1 MLRWLHYICTNCY
14 IPHAA
19 TCQGCTLLCARKRVQ
34 SQLASTVLPPTT
46 AHSPYTAPKMRAISE
61 YSRLVEAPTTDTQA
75 ASASEGTC
83 GQGGGRHGGGRLRSN
98 KGHGSVRVWRQGRS
112 FQALEVQAAPQRKSA
127 QEQSAQQWLMHH
139 RSLHT
144 ICLTCDI
151 ATSAAPKM
159 RVSFHCELKQF
170 SVPFMWQMCFAML
183 DSEMPAATWGDGG
196 WVERL
201 GVRE

>member
-1 MLRWLHYICTNCY
+1 
-14 IPHAA
+14 
-19 TCQGCTLLCARKRVQ
+19 
-34 SQLASTVLPPTT
+34 
-46 AHSPYTAPKMRAISE
+46 MRAISE

-98 KGHGSVRVWRQGRS
+98 KGHGGIRVGRQGRS

-127 QEQSAQQWLMHH
+127 PEQSAQQWLMHH
-139 RSLHT
+139 RSLQAN
-144 ICLTCDI
+144 CLTCDI
-151 ATSAAPKM
+151 ATSAAPKI

-196 WVERL
+196 WVEGRAKCGGRRVLHVRWRQVIAGRRVSKQRL
-201 GVRE
+201 STRSPPVMM